1 MKLASL
7 DELTVHFVD
16 ASDELLRK
24 SSEDSSTG

>member
-1 MKLASL
+1 MKLAPS

-16 ASDELLRK
+16 APDELQGK